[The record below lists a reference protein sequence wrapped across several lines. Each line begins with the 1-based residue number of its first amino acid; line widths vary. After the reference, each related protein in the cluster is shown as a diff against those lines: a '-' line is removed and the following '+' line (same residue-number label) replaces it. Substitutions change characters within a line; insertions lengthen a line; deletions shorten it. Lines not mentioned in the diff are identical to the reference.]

1 MRTSETIKEI
11 APAYAAFRASC
22 PNPPKNKTNNHIG
35 NSYST
40 LDIIIETAQPH
51 LTENKLFVIQD
62 VKTEG
67 AKVSTQ
73 TTICHESGEFF
84 EFEPVVL
91 TATKDTAQQI
101 GSAMTY
107 GRRYSISIALGIASQ
122 EDDDGQEA
130 SQPQGNNRQN
140 NSGQGQHRNASNP
153 TAISDSQKKKLG
165 FLIKEK
171 AELENVTDE
180 VFFKDH
186 LQKAMNVKTPT
197 KSWSRAQASQAIT
210 LLENWGKNKEESK

>member
-11 APAYAAFRASC
+11 APAYAAFRAAC

-62 VKTEG
+62 VKTEDG
-67 AKVSTQ
+67 KVSTQ
-73 TTICHESGEFF
+73 TTVCHESGEFF

-107 GRRYSISIALGIASQ
+107 GRRYSISIALG
-122 EDDDGQEA
+122 
-130 SQPQGNNRQN
+130 
-140 NSGQGQHRNASNP
+140 
-153 TAISDSQKKKLG
+153 
-165 FLIKEK
+165 
-171 AELENVTDE
+171 
-180 VFFKDH
+180 
-186 LQKAMNVKTPT
+186 
-197 KSWSRAQASQAIT
+197 
-210 LLENWGKNKEESK
+210 